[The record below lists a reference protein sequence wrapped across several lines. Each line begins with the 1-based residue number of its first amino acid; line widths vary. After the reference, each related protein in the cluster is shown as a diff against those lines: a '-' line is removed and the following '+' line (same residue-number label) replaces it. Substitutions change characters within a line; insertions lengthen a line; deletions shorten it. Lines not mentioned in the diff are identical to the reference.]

1 MNAHLKL
8 VSDHPV
14 PAPSVRPDG
23 RALHQLADRMTAE
36 VLAGHSEAAHALA
49 SLQNLSPF
57 GIAIVA
63 TWMAKAGLSEREIL
77 NTVI

>member
-14 PAPSVRPDG
+14 AASSVRPNG
-23 RALHQLADRMTAE
+23 QALHQLADRMTAE
-36 VLAGHSEAAHALA
+36 VQAGRFEVARALV
-49 SLQNLSPF
+49 SPQNLSPF

-63 TWMAKAGLSEREIL
+63 TWMAKAGLSEGEIL
-77 NTVI
+77 NAVI